1 MSSPRFG
8 AGLAG
13 DVKLVELLPQG
24 RSDVVIRRFLSALRR
39 LLESEA
45 GHDQTSEEKRVG
57 LVWVAVSDAD
67 GTDAVEKR
75 FNRDRNR
82 IRFYASQQAL
92 DLVRRCLM

>member
-1 MSSPRFG
+1 M
-8 AGLAG
+8 
-13 DVKLVELLPQG
+13 
-24 RSDVVIRRFLSALRR
+24 
-39 LLESEA
+39 
-45 GHDQTSEEKRVG
+45 TSEEKRVG